1 MNNRGYIFQNY
12 FDAACYLMISIIYPL
27 LTYCI
32 QINQMELDME
42 ITSKLNLLVTG
53 LFFSATYFY
62 DYYQRFRDCEEQ
74 TPTVVNLLFI
84 GRLGFC
90 IFSVVSFFF
99 LIIMAC
105 GFFPSIHT
113 VVMSLFKNL
122 PIFSFYPFITALAEI
137 GKRMYYER
145 KGKISRVSV

>member
-12 FDAACYLMISIIYPL
+12 FDAACYLIISTIYPI

-32 QINQMELDME
+32 QIGQLNEE
-42 ITSKLNLLVTG
+42 IASKLNLLVTG
-53 LFFSATYFY
+53 LFFSATFFY
-62 DYYQRFRDCEEQ
+62 DYYQRYRDCKEQ

-90 IFSVVSFFF
+90 IFSIASFFF
-99 LIIMAC
+99 LIIMAG

-113 VVMSLFKNL
+113 VVISLFKNMPFL
-122 PIFSFYPFITALAEI
+122 SSYPFLTALVEI
-137 GKRMYYER
+137 GRRMYYER
-145 KGKISRVSV
+145 KGKISRVRV

>member
-12 FDAACYLMISIIYPL
+12 FDAMCYLIISIIYPL

-32 QINQMELDME
+32 QIDQLDSE

-53 LFFSATYFY
+53 LFFSATFFY
-62 DYYQRFRDCEEQ
+62 DYYQRYRDCKEQ
-74 TPTVVNLLFI
+74 TRTVVNLLLI
-84 GRLGFC
+84 GRTGFS
-90 IFSVVSFFF
+90 IFALVSFFF

-113 VVMSLFKNL
+113 VIMSLFEIL
-122 PIFSFYPFITALAEI
+122 PIFSFYSFFIALVEI

-145 KGKISRVSV
+145 KGKISNVRV